1 MQRAMRYVVTAPMTL
16 PAGLVIGLDARSAEL
31 RAHALEA
38 AGRGTYRTIAPLD
51 LKAGEVIQAE
61 SLPKALWAKLK
72 EVPRPARLES
82 SE

>member
-1 MQRAMRYVVTAPMTL
+1 MQLAMRYVVIAPMTL
-16 PAGLVIGLDARSAEL
+16 PAGLVIGFDARSAEL

-38 AGRGTYRTIAPLD
+38 AGRGTYRTMAPVD